1 MHNLVNQLNHSLF
14 KLQYLELEQLIKA
27 CRKNNLKAQGD
38 LYQKYKD
45 TLYILCLKYSK
56 NSDEAQDNLHDSF
69 IEIFNSIKKYKGKGS
84 FEGWMKRITINQ
96 AINKYKKERPFNIE
110 IKNDILED
118 TTVTEDDLD
127 IKLDSILNCIQE
139 LPDQYRLVFNL
150 YQLDDYSHKE
160 IADLLNISVN
170 TSKSNLHR
178 AKAILKEKI
187 TTLNNNKPKLYYG
200 S

>member
-84 FEGWMKRITINQ
+84 FEG
-96 AINKYKKERPFNIE
+96 
-110 IKNDILED
+110 
-118 TTVTEDDLD
+118 
-127 IKLDSILNCIQE
+127 
-139 LPDQYRLVFNL
+139 
-150 YQLDDYSHKE
+150 
-160 IADLLNISVN
+160 
-170 TSKSNLHR
+170 
-178 AKAILKEKI
+178 
-187 TTLNNNKPKLYYG
+187 
-200 S
+200 

>member
-1 MHNLVNQLNHSLF
+1 M
-14 KLQYLELEQLIKA
+14 ELEQLIKA
-27 CRKNNLKAQGD
+27 CRKNNIKAQGN

-56 NSDEAQDNLHDSF
+56 NSNEAQDNLHDSF

-118 TTVTEDDLD
+118 TTVSEDDLN
-127 IKLDSILNCIQE
+127 IELDSILNCIQE

-150 YQLDDYSHKE
+150 YQLDNYSHKE
-160 IADLLNISVN
+160 IADLLNITVN

-178 AKAILKEKI
+178 AKAILKQKI
-187 TTLNNNKPKLYYG
+187 NILNQNKPKLYYG

>member
-1 MHNLVNQLNHSLF
+1 M
-14 KLQYLELEQLIKA
+14 ELEQLIKA
-27 CRKNNLKAQGD
+27 CRKNNIKAQGD

-56 NSDEAQDNLHDSF
+56 NSNEAQDNLHDSF

-118 TTVTEDDLD
+118 TTVSEDDLN
-127 IKLDSILNCIQE
+127 IELDSILNCIQE

-150 YQLDDYSHKE
+150 YQLDNYSHKE
-160 IADLLNISVN
+160 IADLLNITVN

-178 AKAILKEKI
+178 AKAILKQKI
-187 TTLNNNKPKLYYG
+187 NILNHKKPKLYYG

>member
-1 MHNLVNQLNHSLF
+1 M
-14 KLQYLELEQLIKA
+14 ELEQLIKA

-178 AKAILKEKI
+178 AKVILKEKI

>member
-1 MHNLVNQLNHSLF
+1 M
-14 KLQYLELEQLIKA
+14 ELEQLIKA

-84 FEGWMKRITINQ
+84 FEGWIKRITINQ

-110 IKNDILED
+110 INNDILED

-127 IKLDSILNCIQE
+127 IKLDSILTCIQE
-139 LPDQYRLVFNL
+139 LPNQYRLVFNL
-150 YQLDDYSHKE
+150 YQLDNYSHKE
-160 IADLLNISVN
+160 IASLLNISES

-187 TTLNNNKPKLYYG
+187 TKLNPSKPKLYYG